1 MVTVQ
6 RSKQMAHKKDL
17 SRRVF
22 LSRTLLASAHM
33 VLLGC
38 IPKHPENKLPA
49 QQGSPAGSDE
59 LKGEFLYPDTSL
71 YREAPMLAQ
80 KVAAGELPPL
90 NERLPKNPCVRMVK
104 SLGTYGGTL
113 YDDAETQGGRFFLDG
128 ALIVA
133 PQETDNEGKIIM
145 PHMCEKVEHNE
156 DYTAFTFTI
165 REGLKWSDGVELT
178 ADDIIWWWEHEQ
190 NNKELYPEGPR
201 NTWKIGDKYA
211 VFEKISKWV
220 FKISFA
226 GPFRP
231 LINMSAHEY
240 MSFASFFG
248 QPAHYMKQFHIDFN
262 PRANELAQSYGY
274 QTWFQLYK
282 EREEYMRPHAGKPNI
297 APWVRVSTQTT
308 HDVYERNPYY
318 AEVDQEGNQLPYID
332 KIYVSVVE
340 DRKLREARVA
350 TGGVSIGKTVLP
362 QIFIYKKNEKIADF
376 TIKKWMMSNTSECM
390 FAFNLNHKD
399 PVLREIYND
408 LRFRKAMS
416 VAINRKKINDTLYF
430 GLAKECQATLDSNVS
445 FFDPRWQTYCAHY
458 DVDEANALLDEMG
471 LKWDSNRQYRLRPD
485 GKRLKT
491 VVLYNQ
497 QDFQIELMEFVR
509 QDWSKTG
516 MDVILR
522 EADQQFRR
530 QRCMSGEHDCTCWNA
545 DSVEEIAAYLPWVTK
560 WNPNNSLFYAM
571 DWWYWYY
578 SEGKDGIEPPEIWKE
593 QFNTMAKWYHAKN
606 DEQYRKLGYQVWDF
620 FSRQLV
626 CIGTV
631 GYAPMPVV
639 VKNGLKN
646 VQELIKMG
654 YGTVWAKS
662 YMVQTF
668 YWDDPDK
675 HI

>member
-1 MVTVQ
+1 
-6 RSKQMAHKKDL
+6 MAVKKDL

-22 LSRTLLASAHM
+22 LSRSLMASAHV

-38 IPKHPENKLPA
+38 ISRNPA
-49 QQGSPAGSDE
+49 ERTLTQKISPVADDQLTRES
-59 LKGEFLYPDTSL
+59 LSPDISV
-71 YREAPMLAQ
+71 YREAPILAK
-80 KVAAGELPPL
+80 KVAAGEIPPIDK
-90 NERLPKNPCVRMVK
+90 RLPKNPFVRIVE
-104 SLGTYGGTL
+104 SIGNYGGTL

-133 PQETDNEGKIIM
+133 PQETDNEGKIIV

-156 DYTAFTFTI
+156 DFSAFTFYI
-165 REGLKWSDGVELT
+165 REGLKWSDGVEFT
-178 ADDIIWWWEHEQ
+178 AEDIIWWWEHEQ
-190 NNKELYPEGPR
+190 NNKDLYPEGPR
-201 NTWKIGDKYA
+201 NTWKIGKKYA

-220 FKISFA
+220 FKISFD

-262 PRANELAQSYGY
+262 PKANELARSYGY

-297 APWVRVSTQTT
+297 APWVRISTQTT

-318 AEVDQEGNQLPYID
+318 AEVDQKGNQLPYID
-332 KIYVSVVE
+332 KIYMSVVE

-350 TGGVSIGKTVLP
+350 TGGVSIGKTVLS
-362 QIFIYKKNEKIADF
+362 QIFIYKRNEKIADF
-376 TIKKWMMSNTSECM
+376 NIKKWKISNASECM
-390 FAFNLNHKD
+390 FSFNLNHKD
-399 PVLREIYND
+399 PILREIYND

-430 GLAKECQATLDSNVS
+430 GLAKECQATIDPSVS
-445 FFDPRWQTYCAHY
+445 FFDPRWQTYFSHY
-458 DVDEANALLDEMG
+458 DIDEANTLLDEMG
-471 LKWDSNRQYRLRPD
+471 LKWDSNKQYRLRPD

-516 MDVILR
+516 MDIILR
-522 EADQQFRR
+522 ETDQQFRR

-545 DSVEEIAAYLPWVTK
+545 DSVEEIATYLPWVTK
-560 WNPNNSLFYAM
+560 WNPNNSLYYAM

-578 SEGKDGIEPPEIWKE
+578 SEGKDGIEPPDIWKE
-593 QFNTMAKWYHAKN
+593 QFNTMEKWYHAKN
-606 DEQYRKLGYQVWDF
+606 DEQYQGLGYQVWDF
-620 FSRQLV
+620 FSKQLV

-646 VQELIKMG
+646 VKDIIKMG

-668 YWDDPDK
+668 FWDDPDN
-675 HI
+675 HN